1 MKNKTSDI
9 QEKKENIIKNDINNL
24 QLNKNFD

>member
-1 MKNKTSDI
+1 MKNKTSDM